1 MNDDDAIAAGL
12 VDVARRAVEHRQ
24 DALPDPHGDPLAA
37 EVPTAEASKTP
48 PQRPVEALD
57 EGPEGDD
64 RGGIGSR
71 PALTITE
78 AAEAAGVDRRT
89 IRRRLDNGD
98 LPHAWREDGG
108 AGAWRIPVHDLL
120 AAGLRLHAPTP
131 ATPPPG
137 APHDTARGQVTPPPA
152 PAPDP
157 DELAQW
163 RERALVAEALAAER
177 ERTIT
182 GLELALRALGPG
194 PPVANTTTTASAE
207 APTSPAGPAPTPA
220 PSQPATSARSSWW
233 RRLMGTL
240 NPEMDPPDSYGRS
253 KRR

>member
-1 MNDDDAIAAGL
+1 MSDDDAIAAGL
-12 VDVARRAVEHRQ
+12 VDVARRAV
-24 DALPDPHGDPLAA
+24 DVD
-37 EVPTAEASKTP
+37 
-48 PQRPVEALD
+48 ALD
-57 EGPEGDD
+57 EASEIGT
-64 RGGIGSR
+64 RGEPISR

-78 AAEAAGVDRRT
+78 AAQAAGVDRRT
-89 IRRRLDNGD
+89 IRRRLDNGE
-98 LPHAWREDGG
+98 LPNAYREDGDG
-108 AGAWRIPVHDLL
+108 PWRLPVADLL

-137 APHDTARGQVTPPPA
+137 APQDTARGQVTAPPA
-152 PAPDP
+152 PVHTP

-194 PPVANTTTTASAE
+194 PPVADAGRTASAE
-207 APTSPAGPAPTPA
+207 APTSPASPAPTPA

-240 NPEMDPPDSYGRS
+240 NPEMDPPEGYGRS
-253 KRR
+253 KRRRSS